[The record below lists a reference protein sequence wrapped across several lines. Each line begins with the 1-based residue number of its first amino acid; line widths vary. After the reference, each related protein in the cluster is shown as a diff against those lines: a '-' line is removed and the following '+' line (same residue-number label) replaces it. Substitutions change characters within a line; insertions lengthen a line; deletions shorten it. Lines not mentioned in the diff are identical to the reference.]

1 MNIAAIVFEILLLAA
16 FLGSGLAKVGGLR
29 SQVDNFNKMGLP
41 QWFRV
46 VTGLMQL
53 IGAAFLIIGFWASS
67 WSVLGG
73 IWFGFMMLFALITH
87 IRNRDPILVRI
98 PAIVLLLAAIGV
110 VLLQAS
116 ELVSFPG

>member
-1 MNIAAIVFEILLLAA
+1 MKTAAILLEILLLAS
-16 FLGSGLAKVGGLR
+16 FLGSGLAKVCGLR
-29 SQVDNFNKMGLP
+29 SQVDNFRKMGLP

-53 IGAAFLIIGFWASS
+53 IGAALLTAGFWAPS

-87 IRNRDPILVRI
+87 IRNRDPFLHRI
-98 PAIVLLLAAIGV
+98 PAIVLLLAAACVI
-110 VLLQAS
+110 LLQAS
-116 ELVSFPG
+116 KLGGFPG